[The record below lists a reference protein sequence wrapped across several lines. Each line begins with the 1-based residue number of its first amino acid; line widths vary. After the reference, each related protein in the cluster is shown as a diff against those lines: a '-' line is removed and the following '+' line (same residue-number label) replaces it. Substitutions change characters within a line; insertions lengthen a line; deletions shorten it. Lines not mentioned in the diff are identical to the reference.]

1 MSDAEGSYSGTL
13 LGESLRR
20 DAVLAG
26 IPLTVTKIH
35 RSALGNVE
43 ASQPELWTVIEF
55 EVAAD
60 RAAELASALS
70 RVIRKEGG
78 WYCEFRSAD
87 EVFVVF
93 AGQILRYPRGEA
105 AGRAGAIEYGR
116 STGVPEAQLDW
127 PE

>member
-1 MSDAEGSYSGTL
+1 
-13 LGESLRR
+13 
-20 DAVLAG
+20 
-26 IPLTVTKIH
+26 
-35 RSALGNVE
+35 
-43 ASQPELWTVIEF
+43 
-55 EVAAD
+55 
-60 RAAELASALS
+60 
-70 RVIRKEGG
+70 VIRKEGG